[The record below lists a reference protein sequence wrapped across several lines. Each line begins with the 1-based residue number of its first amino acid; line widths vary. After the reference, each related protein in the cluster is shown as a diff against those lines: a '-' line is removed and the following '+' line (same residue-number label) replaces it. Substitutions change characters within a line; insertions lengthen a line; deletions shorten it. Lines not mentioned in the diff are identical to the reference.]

1 MMETTTR
8 EVLRKT
14 GKGADELRSR
24 RHGLGPRLRQ
34 LLILIDGR
42 REVAELARMLPGP
55 DLAGQL
61 ERLERDGFVAR
72 SALAEPAV
80 AERARS
86 HATPTPAQ
94 AAAPAGAPAAVPE
107 DLRTLCARVTRALH
121 DTIGPHGDDFALRI
135 ERVRT
140 IDELRE
146 LLPAVLSI
154 VEACN
159 GRAGI
164 DGFLR
169 RCGAM

>member
-72 SALAEPAV
+72 SEPA
-80 AERARS
+80 S
-86 HATPTPAQ
+86 ATAT
-94 AAAPAGAPAAVPE
+94 APAAVPE